1 MFKISVFRIWTQPSK
16 TLSTKLTIFM
26 SWSVKKETKRK
37 RSCANWARPKPNLN
51 NGRPNLRE
59 MDSLPLMSWKRNVAA
74 EATKSWRS
82 KTRFRTLTT
91 KSLPSKRPILV
102 WWVFCVLKK
111 NLNLNGFRLA
121 RQKMLAQRWNET
133 ELWLPSWR
141 RNRTHSTVSSKI
153 GAVNVTNWV
162 R

>member
-1 MFKISVFRIWTQPSK
+1 MLIGLKWIQLFVDAKRTVEEEHQERQVVLLILVFNKVFFQPMFKISVFRAWTQLSK

-102 WWVFCVLKK
+102 WWVCCVLKK
-111 NLNLNGFRLA
+111 TWIWTGLD
-121 RQKMLAQRWNET
+121 
-133 ELWLPSWR
+133 
-141 RNRTHSTVSSKI
+141 
-153 GAVNVTNWV
+153 
-162 R
+162 